1 MEWSVIRVEWNT
13 VIVPLFGYSGME
25 WKNITTPSFGK

>member
-1 MEWSVIRVEWNT
+1 MEWSGVEWNIVT
-13 VIVPLFGYSGME
+13 VPLFGYSVME